1 MINLR
6 TPVIAFTGHHNA
18 GKTMLLEK
26 VIDQLTREG
35 IRVGSIKHHGSSDLD
50 FDIPGKD
57 SDRHARAGARRVVM
71 VSPMGIAEYHS
82 VAEEPTVQQALS
94 HFSDSDVDVI
104 LSEGYKHAGFPSIAV
119 ARSETDSVGTLR
131 VLLTPSVV
139 AVACDDALAPFVPRD
154 LKVVNIDDV
163 DRVCALVKNIAKL

>member
-18 GKTMLLEK
+18 GKTLLLEK

-35 IRVGSIKHHGSSDLD
+35 LRVGTIKHHGARDLD

-57 SDRHARAGARRVVM
+57 SGRHARAGATRVVM
-71 VSPMGIAEYHS
+71 VSPTGLAEYHS
-82 VAEEPTVQQALS
+82 VAEEPTVQQVLS
-94 HFSDSDVDVI
+94 HFSDVDVI

-119 ARSETDSVGTLR
+119 ARSETDSAGTLN
-131 VLLTPSVV
+131 VLLTPFVV
-139 AVACDDALAPFVPRD
+139 AVACDDALAPFVPQD
-154 LKVVNIDDV
+154 LTRVNIDDV
-163 DRVCALVKNIAKL
+163 TSVCALVKSIAEL